1 MMGKFIT
8 AMFVL
13 LALASVAH
21 SQNWDMIAYNEVL
34 AQWAANSW
42 GVLSALALFTAFF
55 IVIIAYMVSTIFGSK
70 ELRTWAK
77 AELLQSMASAMMVLA
92 FLFLVGVLI
101 SSASQIAANLA
112 PTNPPLPPTLHREN
126 PFALAHY
133 YLDIQIN
140 CAKKYYRTVFWF
152 TLFVEPIEKTIL
164 PTGGMEEVTGWAL
177 SGPIGFCYWITNQLS
192 FLLMV
197 NYFQRHLLLFIED
210 NMFTFFLPLGILLRV
225 LPYTRGAGGVIM
237 SVALGL
243 FLVYPLMYAVFLGVM
258 PRPACSVV
266 APVVHDYEAS
276 DTVWAALSMA
286 FMDSSKSFMAI
297 QGFTGNILDEIRL
310 IFISSIVFPLV
321 NITITLTFIR
331 SSMQFLGAD
340 VAEMG
345 QGIIKII

>member
-1 MMGKFIT
+1 
-8 AMFVL
+8 
-13 LALASVAH
+13 
-21 SQNWDMIAYNEVL
+21 
-34 AQWAANSW
+34 
-42 GVLSALALFTAFF
+42 
-55 IVIIAYMVSTIFGSK
+55 
-70 ELRTWAK
+70 
-77 AELLQSMASAMMVLA
+77 
-92 FLFLVGVLI
+92 
-101 SSASQIAANLA
+101 
-112 PTNPPLPPTLHREN
+112 
-126 PFALAHY
+126 
-133 YLDIQIN
+133 
-140 CAKKYYRTVFWF
+140 
-152 TLFVEPIEKTIL
+152 
-164 PTGGMEEVTGWAL
+164 
-177 SGPIGFCYWITNQLS
+177 
-192 FLLMV
+192 V